1 MEKLL
6 FEIGTE
12 EIPAKFMPGILK
24 QLQELA
30 AGKMQE
36 LRIPF
41 ENITVY
47 GTPRRMTFIAAGVA
61 ETQADS
67 TIEAKGPS
75 VKIAFVS
82 GAPSKAAIGFARGQ
96 GIDVKDLEVR
106 GEYVYAVK
114 HLAGQPVA
122 DLLPGLLLDILES
135 LSFPKNM
142 RWADYDFRFVRPI
155 RWLVALFGEKVI
167 PVEITGVKS
176 GRYSMGHRFMQQ
188 SMKEAVETKGLLS
201 AAINKVGNVVHSAV
215 MGMQGAVEIPNADA
229 YVQALAD
236 NFVMVDQDARRE
248 LIRQQVTELAAAE
261 GGIAEIDE
269 DLLEEV
275 NYLVEYPTALCG
287 KFEEKFL
294 SLPKEAIITPM
305 REHQRYFPVV
315 DEEGRLLNKFITV
328 RNGGKEFLDVVA
340 HGNERVLRARLSDA
354 EFFFNEDRKKP
365 LIDRQDGLTKIVFQE
380 GLGNLADKTERLL
393 KLGRV
398 FGEECGLHEEAAVV
412 LERATELAKT
422 DLTTGMVTEF
432 TELQGVMGK
441 EYALLDGESPE
452 VAEAIFE
459 QYLPRFAGDVLPQT
473 EAGKVLSIIDKV
485 DNIVATFSRG
495 LIPTGSQDP
504 YALRRQTIG
513 ILNILLGSEWNISL
527 RPIFKASMELL
538 NVATDKQEELLN
550 ALLGEQLAWALED
563 RMEISHQLQILRDSQ
578 GGKYTPFISSE
589 VNKTLKLKLE
599 SSTSL
604 QSIIRN
610 LTGGNTTNIF
620 NQFNQQNNLN
630 TENTI
635 SIEEARTIVLESQKV
650 LTKTEEAKLLEDK
663 YDINSLPEVVA
674 TKQEGVDTSK
684 EGLNLNKKELNQ
696 ITDNYKAAMELS
708 SKEHHELRREIEMR
722 IDTDSYDPEMDRY
735 LEDDEILE
743 SEEDTSLAASF
754 LNKRK

>member
-96 GIDVKDLEVR
+96 GVDVNDLEVR

-122 DLLPGLLLDILES
+122 DLLPALLLDILES

-142 RWADYDFRFVRPI
+142 RWSDYDFRFVRPI
-155 RWLVALFGEKVI
+155 RWLVALFGDKVV

-176 GRYSMGHRFMQQ
+176 GRYSLGHRFMQQ
-188 SMKEAVETKGLLS
+188 SMKEAVENKGLLS
-201 AAINKVGNVVHSAV
+201 AALNKVGNVVHSAV

-236 NFVMVDQDARRE
+236 NFVLVDQDARRE

-315 DEEGRLLNKFITV
+315 DAEGRLLNKFITV

-354 EFFFNEDRKKP
+354 EFFFNEDRKIK
-365 LIDRQDGLTKIVFQE
+365 LEDRLEKLKTVSFQE
-380 GLGNLADKTERLL
+380 GLGNMYDKSERLTKLAEMVKFAINVKVDDADL
-393 KLGRV
+393 KRTAL
-398 FGEECGLHEEAAVV
+398 
-412 LERATELAKT
+412 LAKT
-422 DLTTGMVTEF
+422 DLVAGMVVEF
-432 TELQGVMGK
+432 TELQGVMGR
-441 EYALLDGESPE
+441 EYAKLDGEPAE
-452 VAEAIFE
+452 VAAGIYEH
-459 QYLPRFAGDVLPQT
+459 YLPRFAGDELPQGT
-473 EAGKVLSIIDKV
+473 IGRIVGISDKL

-495 LIPTGSQDP
+495 LAPTGSQDP
-504 YALRRQTIG
+504 YALRRQALG
-513 ILNILLGSEWNISL
+513 IINILISSNYHLPLIKILAGALYLLNIKPEDTGKLIPQILEFFKLRLKNLMIEQGIRYDVVDAVFADERNDDLVDIYARCQALNAYVALPEAEAVIQASIRVCNLCKKIDAEVAISSAL
-527 RPIFKASMELL
+527 FADPAEQELHDVL
-538 NVATDKQEELLN
+538 IRLNKELIPDIVTYNYAAALKLAEQVVEPVNKFFDSVMVMDENVAVKNNRL
-550 ALLGEQLAWALED
+550 ALLEQA
-563 RMEISHQLQILRDSQ
+563 
-578 GGKYTPFISSE
+578 KE
-589 VNKTLKLKLE
+589 V
-599 SSTSL
+599 
-604 QSIIRN
+604 
-610 LTGGNTTNIF
+610 TNAVGD
-620 NQFNQQNNLN
+620 L
-630 TENTI
+630 
-635 SIEEARTIVLESQKV
+635 SCIVL
-650 LTKTEEAKLLEDK
+650 
-663 YDINSLPEVVA
+663 
-674 TKQEGVDTSK
+674 
-684 EGLNLNKKELNQ
+684 
-696 ITDNYKAAMELS
+696 
-708 SKEHHELRREIEMR
+708 
-722 IDTDSYDPEMDRY
+722 
-735 LEDDEILE
+735 
-743 SEEDTSLAASF
+743 
-754 LNKRK
+754 